1 MVQRTESEIKAYV
14 DGYKACYKNFCECL
28 KGRKSV
34 TDAVRKMEIYLAAV
48 IGVVEERREDA
59 EIH

>member
-1 MVQRTESEIKAYV
+1 MIQRTESEIKAYV

-34 TDAVRKMEIYLAAV
+34 IDAVKKMEIYLAV
-48 IGVVEERREDA
+48 VTGVVDERREDA

>member
-1 MVQRTESEIKAYV
+1 MVRTESEIKAYV

-34 TDAVRKMEIYLAAV
+34 VDAVRKMEIYLAAV
-48 IGVVEERREDA
+48 TGVVEETRKETED
-59 EIH
+59 E